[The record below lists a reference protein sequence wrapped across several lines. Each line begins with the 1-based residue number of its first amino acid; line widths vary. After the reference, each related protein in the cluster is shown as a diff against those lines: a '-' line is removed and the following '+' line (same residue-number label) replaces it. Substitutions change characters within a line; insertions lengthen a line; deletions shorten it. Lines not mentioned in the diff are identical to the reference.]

1 MICFSKAYSNLSNWH
16 SFYAGRKAVIV
27 PNDMR
32 SCGRQCKNARSSVS
46 GAFAVAL
53 SFGPWNQ
60 SNANATLWNQ
70 SNANATLA
78 RISEPK
84 RSLAWRIFLP
94 PSFA

>member
-1 MICFSKAYSNLSNWH
+1 MICFSKAYSNLSRRQA
-16 SFYAGRKAVIV
+16 FYAGRKAMIA

-32 SCGRQCKNARSSVS
+32 SCSRQCKNARSSVS
-46 GAFAVAL
+46 SAFAVAL
-53 SFGPWNQ
+53 SFGP
-60 SNANATLWNQ
+60 WNQ